1 MFSLEYQ
8 TTPTGT
14 LEVGFYRMYRIFISF
29 QMMINN
35 TLTFEFIINVF
46 FLFSTM
52 FFILIYY
59 ISTHQIFICTSV
71 VLHRWTKSK
80 VKVKVM
86 IKQLFRKFPSV
97 TPVCQNIAS
106 FSSSSEIRMHS
117 LRPDA
122 QDLRNMPSNSFLMF
136 PLPHVWKNDNL
147 KGPFRSDQTDWTSR

>member
-1 MFSLEYQ
+1 
-8 TTPTGT
+8 
-14 LEVGFYRMYRIFISF
+14 
-29 QMMINN
+29 MINN

-86 IKQLFRKFPSV
+86 I
-97 TPVCQNIAS
+97 
-106 FSSSSEIRMHS
+106 
-117 LRPDA
+117 
-122 QDLRNMPSNSFLMF
+122 
-136 PLPHVWKNDNL
+136 
-147 KGPFRSDQTDWTSR
+147 